1 MKNPS
6 CVRALWAALLLVGHG
21 WALSGGELPERLRVA
36 SIQMA
41 NTSDL
46 QANCD
51 RILRGIAEARKASAQ
66 VAVFP
71 ETALPGF
78 DPKSVSRLSWQE
90 LARCEKSIATAA
102 KEAGIHVIYGSVTRR
117 EEGRPFNSAVV
128 VGPGGEEIT
137 RYHKMVPEDCFE
149 PGDHLAFFEVAGV
162 PCTLIICHDER
173 YPELVRLPVLM
184 GARVCF
190 YVSYEVNS
198 LEQALAKMENYR
210 AQLIARAAE
219 NGIWVVQSNGIG
231 PEPDRPDGISLGHS
245 RVVGPSGRVIREAPG
260 LEDSM
265 IVEDLTLA
273 AATRGNALGSL
284 GVHGLGQWWQ
294 DGISR
299 APKELEATGKSR
311 AERENQGV
319 RENQAVR
326 DTPTTGPAALSGA
339 AGKRTVRIGLL
350 EAVPLRWELEANF
363 KAFLHLLEAATR
375 ERVELLVTPEG
386 WLDGYASPAPDSTPE
401 KLRSVAQDPL
411 TSPYLRRVATEA
423 KARSML
429 ICFGFTSLE
438 EGKIY
443 NAAGLWGPDGNLIGV
458 YHKTHLQGHD
468 LQYSQGE
475 SLPVWNT
482 PWGPVGVMICAD
494 RRWPETA
501 RTLRLQGARLILNP
515 SYGMHHEANEWWM
528 RTRGYENQCF
538 IAFCHPKVAFIVDP
552 KGNIAGKLQGEPAGV
567 LVREVDLTLA
577 RDDDHIRDRRPE
589 LYGPITAPRPERR

>member
-1 MKNPS
+1 MKSPP
-6 CVRALWAALLLVGHG
+6 CMRALWAGLLLVGHG
-21 WALSGGELPERLRVA
+21 WALHGGELPERLRVA

-41 NTSDL
+41 ITPDL

-71 ETALPGF
+71 ETSLSGF
-78 DPKSVSRLSWQE
+78 DAKAISGLSWQE
-90 LARCEKSIATAA
+90 LARCEKAIAAAA
-102 KEAGIHVIYGSVTRR
+102 KDAGIHVIYGSTTRK

-128 VGPGGEEIT
+128 VGPGGEEIA
-137 RYHKMVPEDCFE
+137 RCHEMVPEDRFE

-173 YPELVRLPVLM
+173 CPELVRLPVLM

-190 YVSYEVNS
+190 SMSCEVDA
-198 LEQALAKMENYR
+198 LEQTPSKMEDSR

-219 NGIWVVQSNGIG
+219 NSIWVVQSNGIG
-231 PEPDRPDGISLGHS
+231 PEPGRPDRISLGPS
-245 RVVGPSGRVIREAPG
+245 RVVDPSGKVLREAPG
-260 LEDSM
+260 LQDSM
-265 IVEDLTLA
+265 ITGDLILA
-273 AATRGNALGSL
+273 AATRDNAKRSL
-284 GVHGLGQWWQ
+284 GVHGLGEWWRY
-294 DGISR
+294 GISQAAR
-299 APKELEATGKSR
+299 EMQAKAGTKRTGGSK
-311 AERENQGV
+311 V
-319 RENQAVR
+319 
-326 DTPTTGPAALSGA
+326 SGA
-339 AGKRTVRIGLL
+339 AEKHTVRLGLL

-363 KAFLHLLEAATR
+363 KAFLDLLEAATR
-375 ERVELLVTPEG
+375 EGVELFVTPEG
-386 WLDGYASPAPDSTPE
+386 WLDGYASPARDSTPE
-401 KLRSVAQDPL
+401 KLRSVAQDPR

-468 LQYSQGE
+468 LQYSPGE
-475 SLPVWNT
+475 SLPTWGT
-482 PWGPVGVMICAD
+482 PWGPIGVMICAD

-501 RTLRLQGARLILNP
+501 RALRLQGARLILNP
-515 SYGMHHEANEWWM
+515 SYGMHGEANEWWM

-552 KGNIAGKLQGEPAGV
+552 KGNIAGKLEGEPAGV
-567 LVREVDLTLA
+567 LVRDVDLTLA
-577 RDDDHIRDRRPE
+577 RDDNHIRDRRPE
-589 LYGPITAPRPERR
+589 LYGAITAPRPEGR